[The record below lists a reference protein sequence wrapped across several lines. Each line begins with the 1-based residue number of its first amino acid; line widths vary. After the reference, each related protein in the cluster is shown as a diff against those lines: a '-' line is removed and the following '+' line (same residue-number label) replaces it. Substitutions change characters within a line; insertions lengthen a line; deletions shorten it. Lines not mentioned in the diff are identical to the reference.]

1 MYRVGARGEVM
12 GVCGR
17 FARRVVREWRGRS
30 WRPGGLQGPASGFG
44 CRRTRRVLCRRVAW
58 RTLVRYGLD
67 DHGDRFPALPA
78 EFRPGNSREFRQQ
91 HRPDRRH
98 VGYMWRIA
106 PTWDVGIEGDIAWG
120 DGSKT
125 IAGIPGT
132 CCGGIAGVKQD
143 WDGSIRGRFGFLP
156 TPAWLLYATGG
167 IAWQELG
174 IDASCGRPKAA
185 FCSSA
190 HSESVST
197 TEAGWTL
204 GAGLEVMLRRNWL
217 VRLEYR
223 FADYGHL
230 DHTFFASPAGD
241 RVVMNEALQTQTLLV
256 GFAYKLGP
264 PSQLVAQ
271 H

>member
-1 MYRVGARGEVM
+1 MKSWAFAGALLAVLCVS
-12 GVCGR
+12 GVAEAGDPAVYKAPPPVSGAAAPGVFYAGVSLGGR
-17 FARRVVREWRGRS
+17 WSDTDWMTTAIGSPPSPPNF
-30 WRPGGLQGPASGFG
+30 GPAIPASFG
-44 CRRTRRVLCRRVAW
+44 SST
-58 RTLVRYGLD
+58 VRIGGY
-67 DHGDRFPALPA
+67 
-78 EFRPGNSREFRQQ
+78 
-91 HRPDRRH
+91 

-106 PTWDVGIEGDIAWG
+106 PTWVVGIEGDIAWS
-120 DGSKT
+120 DGRKT

-143 WDGSIRGRFGFLP
+143 WDGSIRGRFGFLA

-223 FADYGHL
+223 FADYGRL
-230 DHTFFASPAGD
+230 NHTFFASPPGD

-256 GFAYKLGP
+256 GFAYRLGP

>member
-1 MYRVGARGEVM
+1 MKSWAFAGALLAVLCVS
-12 GVCGR
+12 GVAEAGDPAVYKAPPPVSGAAAPGVFYAGVSLGGR
-17 FARRVVREWRGRS
+17 WSDTDWMTTAIGSPPSPPNF
-30 WRPGGLQGPASGFG
+30 GPAIPASFG
-44 CRRTRRVLCRRVAW
+44 SST
-58 RTLVRYGLD
+58 VRIGGY
-67 DHGDRFPALPA
+67 
-78 EFRPGNSREFRQQ
+78 
-91 HRPDRRH
+91 

-106 PTWDVGIEGDIAWG
+106 PTWVVGIEGDIAWG

-132 CCGGIAGVKQD
+132 CCGGIASKIGTGASGVASD
-143 WDGSIRGRFGFLP
+143 SCRRRLGCFTPPAASPGRNSGS
-156 TPAWLLYATGG
+156 TPAAAGRRLHFAVRPTANPCRRPKRAGRWAQVSKSCSGATGWSG
-167 IAWQELG
+167 
-174 IDASCGRPKAA
+174 
-185 FCSSA
+185 
-190 HSESVST
+190 
-197 TEAGWTL
+197 
-204 GAGLEVMLRRNWL
+204 
-217 VRLEYR
+217 LEYR